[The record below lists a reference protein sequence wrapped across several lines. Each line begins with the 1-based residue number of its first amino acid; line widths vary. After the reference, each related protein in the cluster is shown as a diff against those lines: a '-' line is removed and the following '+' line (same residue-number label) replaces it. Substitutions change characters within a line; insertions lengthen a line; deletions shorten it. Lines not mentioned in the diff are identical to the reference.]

1 MVEQKFKLTLGN
13 EKVVEKVIL
22 DDNLH
27 YMHIIINM
35 NDGFPE
41 HYTNAM
47 VYMTVVR
54 GRVSLQLND
63 QDTHAYDAGTVLKI
77 PFNTKMN
84 LNNLDQ
90 ETLELII
97 VKAPPPTVKPE

>member
-1 MVEQKFKLTLGN
+1 MVEQNFKLTLGN

-22 DDNLH
+22 DENLH
-27 YMHIIINM
+27 YMHIIINEG
-35 NDGFPE
+35 DGFPE

-47 VYMTVVR
+47 VYMTIIR
-54 GRVSLQLND
+54 GTVSLKLDD
-63 QDTHAYDAGTVLKI
+63 QEVNEYSAGNVLKI

-84 LNNLDQ
+84 LNNINK

-97 VKAPPPTVKPE
+97 VKAPPPSQE